1 MNVLLEDRTPARRP
15 LLAQI
20 QWGHTPALV
29 MLDIQETGSRVQMSM
44 SVPLEGAIIVP
55 LLQLVRI
62 RSDPSLVLVM
72 PDTGLDK
79 TIKF

>member
-1 MNVLLEDRTPARRP
+1 
-15 LLAQI
+15 
-20 QWGHTPALV
+20 

-72 PDTGLDK
+72 LDTGLDK
-79 TIKF
+79 TIKFFFI